1 MQHRSASF
9 SIKHWSDADKPR
21 EKLRIKGRKVLTDAE
36 LIAILI
42 GSGTRKE
49 SAVQL
54 SRRILH
60 AHSDDLNVL
69 AKRTVNQLMK
79 FNGIGEAKAVKIL
92 AALEIANRRRPAR
105 SLDLRSLKNSK
116 AVFELLHPQLAD
128 LDHEEFWIV
137 YLNNANRVLQSEQLS
152 KGGITGTLVDV
163 RLVMKKALEI
173 GAISLILAHNH
184 PSGALTPSSSDKD
197 LTTKLIKASSSLDIK
212 VLDHLIITKESY
224 YSFADNNLI

>member
-1 MQHRSASF
+1 M
-9 SIKHWSDADKPR
+9 
-21 EKLRIKGRKVLTDAE
+21 KGRKVLTNAE

-42 GSGTRKE
+42 GSGTKKE

-54 SRRILH
+54 SQRILH
-60 AHSDDLNVL
+60 AHGDDLNAL
-69 AKRTVNQLMK
+69 AKRTVNQLME

-92 AALEIANRRRPAR
+92 AAMEIGSR
-105 SLDLRSLKNSK
+105 SRHTISLNHVSLKNSE
-116 AVFELLHPQLAD
+116 AVFNLLHPQLGD

-137 YLNNANRVLQSEQLS
+137 YLNNANRVLRSEQLS

-184 PSGALTPSSSDKD
+184 PSGTLIPSTSDKE
-197 LTTKLIKASSSLDIK
+197 LTTKLIKASTSLDIK
-212 VLDHLIITKESY
+212 VLDHLIITRDAY